1 MNCQGTLHILRNE
14 HSYAPMDHILERI
27 TKAKKVIGCEYE
39 GKLRYL
45 YACLVRGPNGR
56 AKRAHIQPC

>member
-1 MNCQGTLHILRNE
+1 
-14 HSYAPMDHILERI
+14 MDHILERI